1 MNLNPAFEFQ
11 FIYILDNAV
20 LAWGLAACGLAQF
33 SKLLFELIFKQ
44 RWRPSVL
51 IETGGMPSSHS
62 ALVTGTA
69 AGIGLQLGFNDPV
82 FALAS
87 TIAFIVMYDAS
98 GIRRSAGLT
107 GTVAKVAAGAFEHL
121 PVTRVV
127 NLNRALEELKKNGF
141 IVVGLSGDG
150 QTSISMFN
158 EKTPLVVIV
167 GSEDKGI
174 SLLTQKKCD
183 FLLRIPLKGKTS
195 SLNASVA
202 AAVSLFHL
210 TGK

>member
-1 MNLNPAFEFQ
+1 MNLNSAFEFQ

-20 LAWGLAACGLAQF
+20 LAWGVAAWGLAQF

-107 GTVAKVAAGAFEHL
+107 AAKVNQILKDNSNELSSETTLKESLGHTKIEVLIGSILGPIVAL
-121 PVTRVV
+121 P
-127 NLNRALEELKKNGF
+127 GIFF
-141 IVVGLSGDG
+141 IGSPLHILQMIGL
-150 QTSISMFN
+150 
-158 EKTPLVVIV
+158 
-167 GSEDKGI
+167 
-174 SLLTQKKCD
+174 
-183 FLLRIPLKGKTS
+183 
-195 SLNASVA
+195 
-202 AAVSLFHL
+202 VSL
-210 TGK
+210 

>member
-1 MNLNPAFEFQ
+1 MNIINSASESQ
-11 FIYILDNAV
+11 FVYILDNAV

-69 AGIGLQLGFNDPV
+69 AGVGLQLGFDDPM

-107 GTVAKVAAGAFEHL
+107 AAKVNKMSK
-121 PVTRVV
+121 V
-127 NLNRALEELKKNGF
+127 NINE
-141 IVVGLSGDG
+141 SS
-150 QTSISMFN
+150 T
-158 EKTPLVVIV
+158 EKTLKESLGHTKTEVLV
-167 GSEDKGI
+167 GSLLGPTIALPGI
-174 SLLTQKKCD
+174 LFIGSPLHLLQMIG
-183 FLLRIPLKGKTS
+183 LV
-195 SLNASVA
+195 SV
-202 AAVSLFHL
+202 
-210 TGK
+210 

>member
-107 GTVAKVAAGAFEHL
+107 AAKVNQILKDNSNELSSETTLKESLGHTKIEVLIGSILGPTVAL
-121 PVTRVV
+121 P
-127 NLNRALEELKKNGF
+127 GIFF
-141 IVVGLSGDG
+141 IGSPLHILQMIGL
-150 QTSISMFN
+150 
-158 EKTPLVVIV
+158 
-167 GSEDKGI
+167 
-174 SLLTQKKCD
+174 
-183 FLLRIPLKGKTS
+183 
-195 SLNASVA
+195 
-202 AAVSLFHL
+202 VSL
-210 TGK
+210 

>member
-1 MNLNPAFEFQ
+1 MNLNPGFESQ
-11 FIYILDNAV
+11 LIYILDNAV

-69 AGIGLQLGFNDPV
+69 AGVGLELGFNDPI

-107 GTVAKVAAGAFEHL
+107 AAKVNQISKDNSNELSSETILKESLGH
-121 PVTRVV
+121 TRIEV
-127 NLNRALEELKKNGF
+127 L
-141 IVVGLSGDG
+141 
-150 QTSISMFN
+150 
-158 EKTPLVVIV
+158 V
-167 GSEDKGI
+167 GSLLGPIVALPGI
-174 SLLTQKKCD
+174 FFIGS
-183 FLLRIPLKGKTS
+183 PLHVLQMIG
-195 SLNASVA
+195 L
-202 AAVSLFHL
+202 VSL
-210 TGK
+210 

>member
-1 MNLNPAFEFQ
+1 MNLNPSFEFQ

-107 GTVAKVAAGAFEHL
+107 AAKVNQILKDNSNELSSETTLKESLGHTKIEVLIGSILGPIVAL
-121 PVTRVV
+121 P
-127 NLNRALEELKKNGF
+127 GIFF
-141 IVVGLSGDG
+141 IGSPLHILQMIGL
-150 QTSISMFN
+150 
-158 EKTPLVVIV
+158 
-167 GSEDKGI
+167 
-174 SLLTQKKCD
+174 
-183 FLLRIPLKGKTS
+183 
-195 SLNASVA
+195 
-202 AAVSLFHL
+202 VSL
-210 TGK
+210 

>member
-1 MNLNPAFEFQ
+1 MNINTASESQ
-11 FIYILDNAV
+11 FLYILDNAV

-33 SKLLFELIFKQ
+33 SKLIFELIFKQ

-69 AGIGLQLGFNDPV
+69 AGVGMQLGFNDPL

-107 GTVAKVAAGAFEHL
+107 AAKVNQISKANSIESSSE
-121 PVTRVV
+121 TS
-127 NLNRALEELKKNGF
+127 LKESLGHTKME
-141 IVVGLSGDG
+141 VL
-150 QTSISMFN
+150 
-158 EKTPLVVIV
+158 V
-167 GSEDKGI
+167 GS
-174 SLLTQKKCD
+174 LLG
-183 FLLRIPLKGKTS
+183 P
-195 SLNASVA
+195 SVA
-202 AAVSLFHL
+202 LPGIFFFGSPLHILKMIGLVSV
-210 TGK
+210 

>member
-107 GTVAKVAAGAFEHL
+107 AAKVNQISKDNSNKLSPETTLKESLGHTKIEVLVGSLLGPTVALPGILFIGSPLHL
-121 PVTRVV
+121 
-127 NLNRALEELKKNGF
+127 LQIF
-141 IVVGLSGDG
+141 GL
-150 QTSISMFN
+150 
-158 EKTPLVVIV
+158 L
-167 GSEDKGI
+167 
-174 SLLTQKKCD
+174 
-183 FLLRIPLKGKTS
+183 
-195 SLNASVA
+195 SV
-202 AAVSLFHL
+202 
-210 TGK
+210 

>member
-1 MNLNPAFEFQ
+1 MNIINSASDSPFV
-11 FIYILDNAV
+11 YILDNAV

-51 IETGGMPSSHS
+51 IEIGGMPSSHS

-69 AGIGLQLGFNDPV
+69 AGVGLQLGFNDPI

-107 GTVAKVAAGAFEHL
+107 AAKVNQITKDNSNE
-121 PVTRVV
+121 TSSERV
-127 NLNRALEELKKNGF
+127 LKEALGHTKIE
-141 IVVGLSGDG
+141 V
-150 QTSISMFN
+150 M
-158 EKTPLVVIV
+158 V
-167 GSEDKGI
+167 GSLFGPCVALPGI
-174 SLLTQKKCD
+174 FFIGSPLHLLQMIG
-183 FLLRIPLKGKTS
+183 LV
-195 SLNASVA
+195 SV
-202 AAVSLFHL
+202 
-210 TGK
+210 

>member
-1 MNLNPAFEFQ
+1 MNINPSGEFQ

-20 LAWGLAACGLAQF
+20 MAWGLAACGLAQF

-69 AGIGLQLGFNDPV
+69 SGIGLQLGFNDPV

-107 GTVAKVAAGAFEHL
+107 AAKVNQISKGNLNESSSETALKESLGHTKIEVLVGSLFGPTVALPGILFIGSPLHL
-121 PVTRVV
+121 
-127 NLNRALEELKKNGF
+127 LQM
-141 IVVGLSGDG
+141 IGL
-150 QTSISMFN
+150 
-158 EKTPLVVIV
+158 
-167 GSEDKGI
+167 
-174 SLLTQKKCD
+174 
-183 FLLRIPLKGKTS
+183 
-195 SLNASVA
+195 
-202 AAVSLFHL
+202 VSL
-210 TGK
+210 

>member
-1 MNLNPAFEFQ
+1 MNFNPTFEFQ

-69 AGIGLQLGFNDPV
+69 AGVGLQLGFNDPV

-107 GTVAKVAAGAFEHL
+107 AAKVNQISKN
-121 PVTRVV
+121 T
-127 NLNRALEELKKNGF
+127 NELSSDNILKESLGHTK
-141 IVVGLSGDG
+141 IEVL
-150 QTSISMFN
+150 
-158 EKTPLVVIV
+158 V
-167 GSEDKGI
+167 GSILGPIVALPGI
-174 SLLTQKKCD
+174 FFIGS
-183 FLLRIPLKGKTS
+183 PLHILQMIG
-195 SLNASVA
+195 L
-202 AAVSLFHL
+202 VSL
-210 TGK
+210 

>member
-1 MNLNPAFEFQ
+1 MNLNSAFEFQ

-107 GTVAKVAAGAFEHL
+107 AAKVNQILKDNSNELSSETTLKESLGHTKIEVLIGSILGPIVAL
-121 PVTRVV
+121 P
-127 NLNRALEELKKNGF
+127 GIFF
-141 IVVGLSGDG
+141 IGSPLHILQITGL
-150 QTSISMFN
+150 
-158 EKTPLVVIV
+158 
-167 GSEDKGI
+167 
-174 SLLTQKKCD
+174 
-183 FLLRIPLKGKTS
+183 
-195 SLNASVA
+195 
-202 AAVSLFHL
+202 VSL
-210 TGK
+210 

>member
-1 MNLNPAFEFQ
+1 MTLNSSFEFQ
-11 FIYILDNAV
+11 PIYILDNAV

-69 AGIGLQLGFNDPV
+69 AGVGLQLGFNDPV

-107 GTVAKVAAGAFEHL
+107 AAKV
-121 PVTRVV
+121 
-127 NLNRALEELKKNGF
+127 NQISKNNSNELSSDNILKESLGHTK
-141 IVVGLSGDG
+141 IEVL
-150 QTSISMFN
+150 
-158 EKTPLVVIV
+158 V
-167 GSEDKGI
+167 GSILGPIVALPGI
-174 SLLTQKKCD
+174 FFIGS
-183 FLLRIPLKGKTS
+183 PLHILQMIG
-195 SLNASVA
+195 L
-202 AAVSLFHL
+202 VSL
-210 TGK
+210 

>member
-1 MNLNPAFEFQ
+1 MNLNSSFEFQ

-69 AGIGLQLGFNDPV
+69 AGVGLQLGFNDPV

-107 GTVAKVAAGAFEHL
+107 AAKVNQILKDNSNELSSETTLKESLGHTKIEVLIGSILGPIVAL
-121 PVTRVV
+121 P
-127 NLNRALEELKKNGF
+127 GIFF
-141 IVVGLSGDG
+141 IGSPLHILQMIGL
-150 QTSISMFN
+150 
-158 EKTPLVVIV
+158 
-167 GSEDKGI
+167 
-174 SLLTQKKCD
+174 
-183 FLLRIPLKGKTS
+183 
-195 SLNASVA
+195 
-202 AAVSLFHL
+202 VSL
-210 TGK
+210 

>member
-1 MNLNPAFEFQ
+1 MNTNLAFESQ
-11 FIYILDNAV
+11 FVYILDNAV

-107 GTVAKVAAGAFEHL
+107 AAKVNQIL
-121 PVTRVV
+121 KD
-127 NLNRALEELKKNGF
+127 NSNELSSETTLKESLGHTK
-141 IVVGLSGDG
+141 IEVL
-150 QTSISMFN
+150 
-158 EKTPLVVIV
+158 V
-167 GSEDKGI
+167 GSILGPIVALPGI
-174 SLLTQKKCD
+174 FFIGS
-183 FLLRIPLKGKTS
+183 PLHILQMIG
-195 SLNASVA
+195 L
-202 AAVSLFHL
+202 VSL
-210 TGK
+210 